1 MAIKDKR
8 GKIPNYVV
16 HKGRVIHQPTGMF
29 EELSKG
35 HTRMHI
41 ARAHA
46 KLTQRV
52 EVHQQGLQTSGKL

>member
-1 MAIKDKR
+1 MIRDKR
-8 GKIPNYVV
+8 DKIPNYVV

-29 EELSKG
+29 EELPKG
-35 HTRMHI
+35 HTRLHI

-52 EVHQQGLQTSGKL
+52 KMRQQVLQPPSKL